1 MKRITYIFA
10 STVIIGSLL
19 FSCVEDLD
27 FDQAEEFTAEPVL
40 VSSLAFFDE
49 PASTFIIDLGDSN
62 IISDTLSVDI
72 FNDPFVVDNLIRAEF
87 FLETTNSINR
97 EFQAQVDFFNDEFEL
112 QDDLT
117 IDILRSQSN
126 TDVITEFTKIFT
138 DTSLDALKATTQIV
152 FTLTLIEDASL
163 PPIDENTLGRIR
175 LNSMGTFFFS
185 IGTSE

>member
-1 MKRITYIFA
+1 M
-10 STVIIGSLL
+10 
-19 FSCVEDLD
+19 
-27 FDQAEEFTAEPVL
+27 
-40 VSSLAFFDE
+40 
-49 PASTFIIDLGDSN
+49 
-62 IISDTLSVDI
+62 
-72 FNDPFVVDNLIRAEF
+72 
-87 FLETTNSINR
+87 
-97 EFQAQVDFFNDEFEL
+97 